1 VEFFPVFST
10 DQIVPVWADFDHLAW
25 DGPAGGVWVLD
36 EDMIIDFEGCESVG
50 SSVVEC
56 SALLTAGGHAAFK
69 LLWLPLPFV
78 GERAVV

>member
-1 VEFFPVFST
+1 
-10 DQIVPVWADFDHLAW
+10 
-25 DGPAGGVWVLD
+25 
-36 EDMIIDFEGCESVG
+36 MIIDFEGCESVG